1 MNVKGGEKEFFRRR
15 INKLNAHV
23 VHIYIY
29 TYKKKSRTT

>member
-23 VHIYIY
+23 VHIYICIR
-29 TYKKKSRTT
+29 KKSRTT